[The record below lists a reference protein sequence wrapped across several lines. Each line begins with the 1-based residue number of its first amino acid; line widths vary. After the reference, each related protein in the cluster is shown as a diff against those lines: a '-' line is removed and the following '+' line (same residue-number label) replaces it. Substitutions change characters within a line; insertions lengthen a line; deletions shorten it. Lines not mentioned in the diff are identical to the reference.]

1 MLRYHPD
8 KGGMVAAAI
17 YWLVRVKGKAALV
30 ATLDSLALRR
40 GARQASPAEGD
51 ARASLRGMNSWQE
64 GEVHA
69 LAGCEVSRRQ
79 GVHSG
84 RIGLGDVALQGMRG
98 TFGAAGARPLRYGA
112 ACHLASLGRAARHA
126 TCHLASVAHCP
137 RRHAGHVAILELGRI
152 TRPGCTQRPG
162 KGVTYQRDSPAIAIV
177 VLMRL
182 TGLHL

>member
-84 RIGLGDVALQGMRG
+84 RIGLGDVALQGMRR
-98 TFGAAGARPLRYGA
+98 TFGAAGARRLRYGA
-112 ACHLASLGRAARHA
+112 TCHPASLGRAARRA
-126 TCHLASVAHCP
+126 ACHLASVAHCP
-137 RRHAGHVAILELGRI
+137 RRHAGHVAALELDTIPRSE
-152 TRPGCTQRPG
+152 CTQQPG
-162 KGVTYQRDSPAIAIV
+162 KDVSYQRLGQAVAII

-182 TGLHL
+182 TAEGV